1 MLKTSQSRPNRFKEA
16 CRHLIPLWRIF
27 DAFSSTKFVCWPLRQ
42 NGFFDALG
50 AAVGRYVETT
60 RMADTIQEYGL
71 GTKVIA
77 FAQEVKKGKTIR
89 GQWFYATDEA
99 AKRYVWFHSV
109 QELVKRAIEDPDV
122 TVVDLG
128 PSGSD
133 AFTGL
138 KERYG
143 FVSVYDWPAVADYLG
158 PFWHC
163 CDEETETDM
172 GKRLEAMDFT
182 TFVVVISVIA
192 IL

>member
-1 MLKTSQSRPNRFKEA
+1 
-16 CRHLIPLWRIF
+16 
-27 DAFSSTKFVCWPLRQ
+27 
-42 NGFFDALG
+42 
-50 AAVGRYVETT
+50 
-60 RMADTIQEYGL
+60 MAGTIQEYRL
-71 GTKVIA
+71 GTTVIA
-77 FAQEVKKGKTIR
+77 FAHEVKKGKTIR

-133 AFTGL
+133 AFTVL

-163 CDEETETDM
+163 DEETETGM
-172 GKRLEAMDFT
+172 GKRLKAMELSSF
-182 TFVVVISVIA
+182 
-192 IL
+192 LYRRML